1 MTSRIIRCCS
11 WTLLRRSISC
21 LWAAKVSS
29 SNWLSLITS
38 RMLRLIL
45 VNLRSITLDL
55 LSSLPSSESEEDESP
70 LSLPSLP
77 EKQETVLFPL
87 YDLFNIVTRSGM
99 KQTVLINFLYYL
111 KTGKGT
117 VSTLLSFDI
126 LTSLHPPRWQKPYLS
141 SMCTGFTVTIMRSVN
156 KTSHMSYGCC
166 NITYASKYIE
176 LVVLT
181 SRT

>member
-1 MTSRIIRCCS
+1 
-11 WTLLRRSISC
+11 
-21 LWAAKVSS
+21 
-29 SNWLSLITS
+29 
-38 RMLRLIL
+38 MLRLIL

-126 LTSLHPPRWQKPYLS
+126 LTSLHPPR
-141 SMCTGFTVTIMRSVN
+141 
-156 KTSHMSYGCC
+156 
-166 NITYASKYIE
+166 
-176 LVVLT
+176 
-181 SRT
+181 